1 MKAFFKKLFT
11 KKNKSKIY
19 TDVNNH
25 TGFYR
30 FSKYVDSNKFIFK
43 INGIP
48 CLPQKGMEEFIFYSE
63 TSLIGQGVIPIEF
76 SNL

>member
-1 MKAFFKKLFT
+1 MKNKIKALFS

-19 TDVNNH
+19 EDVNYH

-30 FSKYVDSNKFIFK
+30 FSKYVNPDELTFK

-48 CLPQKGMEEFIFYSE
+48 CLPQKGMEEFIFFSE

-76 SNL
+76 I

>member
-1 MKAFFKKLFT
+1 MKEFFKKLFS

-19 TDVNNH
+19 TDVNYH

-30 FSKYVDSNKFIFK
+30 FSRYVDSDKLTFK
-43 INGIP
+43 INGTP
-48 CLPQKGMEEFIFYSE
+48 CLPQKGMEDFIFFSE

-76 SNL
+76 INL